1 MWVIMI
7 NQAFVHI
14 ALLILSL
21 FCVAVISL
29 LIRMYA
35 EIGIV
40 HRRVDVLL
48 RKVGSWHQKVDRL
61 HEDMHNLRLGSEE
74 DEGIVVLNSE
84 NLVDMNSR
92 QLLNKLN
99 VPGYSTKKTK
109 RQ

>member
-1 MWVIMI
+1 
-7 NQAFVHI
+7 
-14 ALLILSL
+14 
-21 FCVAVISL
+21 
-29 LIRMYA
+29 
-35 EIGIV
+35 
-40 HRRVDVLL
+40 
-48 RKVGSWHQKVDRL
+48 
-61 HEDMHNLRLGSEE
+61 MHNLRLGSEE